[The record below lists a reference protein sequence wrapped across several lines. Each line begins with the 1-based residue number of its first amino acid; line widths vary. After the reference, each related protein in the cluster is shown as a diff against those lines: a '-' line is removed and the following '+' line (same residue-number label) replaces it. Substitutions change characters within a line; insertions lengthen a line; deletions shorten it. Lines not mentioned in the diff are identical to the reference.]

1 MDGLPIPEGQDSDDA
16 YDRAHGK
23 PGPTGKPS
31 ITPAEEWGEKLNPV
45 RETETPFAGMNKV
58 GG

>member
-31 ITPAEEWGEKLNPV
+31 ITQAEEFGEKLNPV
-45 RETETPFAGMNKV
+45 RETETPFKNTKAV